1 MKHAQKSGVGTA
13 SLQLPGGVFA
23 AALVGVNAFGDV
35 VENGRILAGTQK
47 NGIHINTAQ
56 HLLEHKAQVEFM
68 KGRNTTIGVV
78 ATNAALSKDEAA
90 KLAQVAHDG
99 LAKAIDPIHT
109 MVDGD
114 TMFSLSY
121 GTRTADMNALITAVI
136 EVTRRAVVNSVL
148 AVGETK

>member
-56 HLLEHKAQVEFM
+56 HLLEHKAVSYTHLDVYKRQRIFRT
-68 KGRNTTIGVV
+68 KRRTI
-78 ATNAALSKDEAA
+78 
-90 KLAQVAHDG
+90 
-99 LAKAIDPIHT
+99 
-109 MVDGD
+109 M
-114 TMFSLSY
+114 
-121 GTRTADMNALITAVI
+121 
-136 EVTRRAVVNSVL
+136 
-148 AVGETK
+148 